1 MNKKNERIIGLV
13 LGLIIYVFIYFV
25 DIEEF
30 YYDFTIEF
38 ELNNAIAFASGEYV
52 WLLTTPI
59 ALYLAWRFRELL
71 GSKVCSV
78 IKKLFQK
85 I

>member
-25 DIEEF
+25 DFEEF
-30 YYDFTIEF
+30 YYDFNIKF
-38 ELNNAIAFASGEYV
+38 DLNNAIAFVSGEYV

-59 ALYLAWRFRELL
+59 ALYLVWRFRELL
-71 GSKVCSV
+71 GSKICSV
-78 IKKLFQK
+78 IKKLYLK

>member
-25 DIEEF
+25 DFEQF
-30 YYDFTIEF
+30 SYRFNIEF
-38 ELNNAIAFASGEYV
+38 DLNNALAFASGEYV
-52 WLLTTPI
+52 WLLTNPI

-71 GSKVCSV
+71 GSKVCSI